1 VRCARSYLVRRPYPT
16 LDYSRWEQRLRFTP
30 VWIQLP
36 FGRGCRSVIARSS
49 TSLHWV
55 LTLSTFSFSR
65 RGEGHVVTLEDLAK
79 ALSGIERPS
88 MRLAAIGYDFTE
100 EARAQIRSLG
110 GFIFAEQNVWGWTE
124 ER

>member
-1 VRCARSYLVRRPYPT
+1 MV
-16 LDYSRWEQRLRFTP
+16 
-30 VWIQLP
+30 
-36 FGRGCRSVIARSS
+36 
-49 TSLHWV
+49 TS
-55 LTLSTFSFSR
+55 
-65 RGEGHVVTLEDLAK
+65 EDLAK

-88 MRLAAIGYDFTE
+88 MQLAVIGYDFTE

>member
-1 VRCARSYLVRRPYPT
+1 MGTRA
-16 LDYSRWEQRLRFTP
+16 
-30 VWIQLP
+30 
-36 FGRGCRSVIARSS
+36 
-49 TSLHWV
+49 SLHSGLDPAGVW
-55 LTLSTFSFSR
+55 SR
-65 RGEGHVVTLEDLAK
+65 LPHRYRTIVAIAALGAGPIDLLVFETGEGHVVTSEDLAK

-88 MRLAAIGYDFTE
+88 IQLAVIGYDFTE